1 MSEYYYSKPLD
12 RYDAIVIGTGISG
25 GWAAKELCENG
36 LKTLVLERGRMVKHI
51 EDYPTMHKDPWDFK
65 YRGEAS
71 REDRERQEKQAR
83 TGYTTDDT
91 SKHWFVDD
99 IKHPYNEEKR
109 FDWIRGY
116 HVGGKSLM
124 WARMSFRWSD
134 LDFEANKK
142 DGYGVDWPIRYK
154 DLEPWYDKVE
164 EYIGVVGNKDGLP
177 QLPDGIFEPAFEFNC
192 VEQEFRDGVAAKFT
206 DRMVINTRAAHI
218 NSNKIFEGR
227 SKCQYRNRCIR
238 GCPFG
243 GYFSSNSSTLPA
255 AERTGNMTLRPNSIV
270 HEIIYDDASGKATGV
285 KVIDAETKEKMEFNA
300 DIIFCC
306 AAAIATT
313 SILMQSKSERF
324 PNGLGNDS
332 GELGHNLMDHH
343 FKVGASGTWEG
354 HDDDYYKG
362 RKPAGF
368 FIPRFQNLDENS
380 PKKNFL
386 RGYGMQGG
394 AGRSGW
400 RRGLGGELNYGE
412 DLVEDLT
419 KPGQWGLGV
428 NCFGECLPYHENKI
442 ELDYNKLDEW
452 GLPTVTFDC
461 EYKENEEKMRED
473 ALKEAVATLEA
484 AGAKNVRGF
493 LNPCYP
499 GNGIHEM
506 GTARMGHD
514 PKTSVVN
521 KYNQIHSVPNV
532 YVTDGAC
539 MASSAWQNPSLTYMA
554 ITARAANY
562 AAKQLLDSRK
572 A

>member
-313 SILMQSKSERF
+313 SILMQSKS
-324 PNGLGNDS
+324 
-332 GELGHNLMDHH
+332 
-343 FKVGASGTWEG
+343 
-354 HDDDYYKG
+354 
-362 RKPAGF
+362 
-368 FIPRFQNLDENS
+368 
-380 PKKNFL
+380 
-386 RGYGMQGG
+386 
-394 AGRSGW
+394 
-400 RRGLGGELNYGE
+400 
-412 DLVEDLT
+412 
-419 KPGQWGLGV
+419 
-428 NCFGECLPYHENKI
+428 
-442 ELDYNKLDEW
+442 
-452 GLPTVTFDC
+452 
-461 EYKENEEKMRED
+461 
-473 ALKEAVATLEA
+473 
-484 AGAKNVRGF
+484 
-493 LNPCYP
+493 
-499 GNGIHEM
+499 
-506 GTARMGHD
+506 
-514 PKTSVVN
+514 
-521 KYNQIHSVPNV
+521 
-532 YVTDGAC
+532 
-539 MASSAWQNPSLTYMA
+539 
-554 ITARAANY
+554 
-562 AAKQLLDSRK
+562 
-572 A
+572 

>member
-1 MSEYYYSKPLD
+1 M
-12 RYDAIVIGTGISG
+12 
-25 GWAAKELCENG
+25 
-36 LKTLVLERGRMVKHI
+36 
-51 EDYPTMHKDPWDFK
+51 
-65 YRGEAS
+65 
-71 REDRERQEKQAR
+71 
-83 TGYTTDDT
+83 
-91 SKHWFVDD
+91 
-99 IKHPYNEEKR
+99 
-109 FDWIRGY
+109 
-116 HVGGKSLM
+116 
-124 WARMSFRWSD
+124 
-134 LDFEANKK
+134 
-142 DGYGVDWPIRYK
+142 
-154 DLEPWYDKVE
+154 
-164 EYIGVVGNKDGLP
+164 
-177 QLPDGIFEPAFEFNC
+177 
-192 VEQEFRDGVAAKFT
+192 
-206 DRMVINTRAAHI
+206 
-218 NSNKIFEGR
+218 
-227 SKCQYRNRCIR
+227 
-238 GCPFG
+238 
-243 GYFSSNSSTLPA
+243 
-255 AERTGNMTLRPNSIV
+255 
-270 HEIIYDDASGKATGV
+270 
-285 KVIDAETKEKMEFNA
+285 
-300 DIIFCC
+300 
-306 AAAIATT
+306 
-313 SILMQSKSERF
+313 
-324 PNGLGNDS
+324 GNDS